1 MENFIDTWKKVIT
14 SPSEFY
20 ENMPKEG
27 GFGEPL
33 IFAAI
38 NFIVLGIGSAMVG
51 IVLGSFGFAL
61 LGGDAGATFVS
72 MIINV
77 ISNVIFTPIFGIIWL
92 FIVGAVLF
100 ILFKIVGGSGSYE
113 GTFRIVAYSS
123 AVSLL
128 AWIPIA
134 GWLFGLYQI
143 ILNIIGGKYV
153 HNLSTTRSAI
163 AVLIPYILILGIV
176 ILIIGAAVIA
186 AFVFGMGG
194 SLQP

>member
-1 MENFIDTWKKVIT
+1 MDNFVETWKKVIM

-20 ENMPKEG
+20 ENMPKEA

-33 IFAAI
+33 AFATI
-38 NFIVLGIGSAMVG
+38 NFVVLGFGKALMSI
-51 IVLGSFGFAL
+51 IFGFLGLTL
-61 LGGDAGATFVS
+61 LGGDAGVTAIS
-72 MIINV
+72 MVINV
-77 ISNVIFTPIFGIIWL
+77 VLNTIFTPIFGIIGL
-92 FIVGAVLF
+92 FIGGAILF

-113 GTFRIVAYSS
+113 GTVRILSYSS
-123 AVSLL
+123 AVGLL

-194 SLQP
+194 TLQP